1 MVVDEPVKPILFQHL
16 TDLVFQV
23 LLHDHFQI
31 LYINQEVSSCR
42 ELTKQLIIIIVLV
55 TRHYVFPFCNC
66 GLSCGSMSKKMV
78 HV

>member
-1 MVVDEPVKPILFQHL
+1 MDVPVKPILFQHL

-31 LYINQEVSSCR
+31 VYIDQEVSSCR
-42 ELTKQLIIIIVLV
+42 ELTEQLIIIVLV

-66 GLSCGSMSKKMV
+66 GLSCGS
-78 HV
+78 